1 MKMKMKKKK
10 KEWNGKVIKIV
21 GKNVI
26 GGRRYRNKMENKKK
40 EKRLSVEP
48 IATQNE
54 IKEKEQQEEKEEE
67 KEKKRKRRKRK

>member
-1 MKMKMKKKK
+1 MKCRRSDLILLKSINNNNNSRKMKMKMKKKK

-40 EKRLSVEP
+40 KRDCLLS
-48 IATQNE
+48 
-54 IKEKEQQEEKEEE
+54 
-67 KEKKRKRRKRK
+67 